1 MSKMDKEIASYMKA
15 MKKQELEEK
24 DLKAKLKEND
34 DFKKKYDELRKKE
47 PKIKTVNQN
56 WCSIM

>member
-1 MSKMDKEIASYMKA
+1 MDKEIASYMKA